1 MYIDQIIDPFPNCWT
16 NCIFRTIGRLRY
28 GYLID
33 NLLVDNNVILSNLKR
48 RLRDQF
54 IQEWNQ
60 NISVSPKLYY
70 FHKFKDVFHYEEY
83 LNIIKSDHL
92 HQLLN
97 TFRLGSHKLEIEIG
111 RINNVRREDRI
122 CKVCNMNVIESEF
135 HFFMCC
141 PKDRSIRLKCF
152 DNIARPTLEKF
163 KSLVSTKRKKLIFQ
177 LSNYTKEAFSVRKNV
192 LNIM

>member
-16 NCIFRTIGRLRY
+16 NFIFRTIRRLRY

-33 NLLVDNNVILSNLKR
+33 NLLEDNGVILSNLKR

-70 FHKFKDVFHYEEY
+70 FHEFKDVFHYEEY

-92 HQLLN
+92 HQL
-97 TFRLGSHKLEIEIG
+97 
-111 RINNVRREDRI
+111 
-122 CKVCNMNVIESEF
+122 
-135 HFFMCC
+135 
-141 PKDRSIRLKCF
+141 
-152 DNIARPTLEKF
+152 
-163 KSLVSTKRKKLIFQ
+163 
-177 LSNYTKEAFSVRKNV
+177 
-192 LNIM
+192 